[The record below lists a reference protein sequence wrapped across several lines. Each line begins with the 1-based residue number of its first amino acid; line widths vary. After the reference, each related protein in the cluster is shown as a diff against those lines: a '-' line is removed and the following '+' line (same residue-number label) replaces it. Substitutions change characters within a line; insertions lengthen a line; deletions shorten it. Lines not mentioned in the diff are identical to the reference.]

1 MNEVGYGEEPTGQ
14 GLGGLFT
21 QLPTIV
27 WERKWWI
34 IVPSI
39 LGIIAAIAATIL
51 IKPLYKADALM
62 IVQSPQ
68 VQGEVF
74 DQLNNEVID
83 QRIARIREEVTS
95 RPNLVSLL
103 ERHRLYVKER
113 QSEPLSEIIE
123 KMRDNIVLVPTT
135 ATVPGNRSAEQTIA
149 FQLSFYYDEA
159 QPAQAVT
166 QDLMDSI
173 IELDASGNVEQA
185 TNTVQFLTDQSA
197 ELEIRINEIE
207 AEIAGISA
215 RNGGALAA
223 GGGIVSSSSGSYD
236 VQIAAL
242 QRENSELVAQR
253 NRALSADQRD
263 PGVLAAEAAL
273 ASARATYT
281 ESHPDVVLAKQRLAE
296 ARQLAKQNVQL
307 LPFDSIDRQIA
318 FNNSQIAQLRAAKG
332 QEQAQVNS
340 RLAAQSQA
348 PLVQQ
353 QITSLQQDLAG
364 LNTQYQDVQTR
375 LTQARAGVKA
385 EDEQIAERLTVVE
398 APIVPDTP
406 VWPDRLL
413 IFALCVGG
421 GLILGGVLAM
431 AIELLFR
438 PIRDPDSLANIV
450 GQNPLAVVPV
460 ITERK
465 TSSTRRG
472 LSRFVPA
479 FAGRR

>member
-1 MNEVGYGEEPTGQ
+1 MNEGGYADEPRGQ
-14 GLGGLFT
+14 GFGGLFT
-21 QLPTIV
+21 QLPTIL

-34 IVPSI
+34 IFPSV
-39 LGIIAAIAATIL
+39 LGVIAAIAATLL

-62 IVQSPQ
+62 IVQAPQ
-68 VQGEVF
+68 VQGEIF

-95 RPNLVSLL
+95 RPNLVSLI
-103 ERHRLYVKER
+103 ERHRLYVEER
-113 QSEPLSEIIE
+113 QSQPLSGIISE
-123 KMRDNIVLVPTT
+123 MRDNIELTPTT
-135 ATVPGNRSAEQTIA
+135 ATGAGNRNAETIA
-149 FQLSFYYDEA
+149 FQLNFYYDEA
-159 QPAQAVT
+159 QPAQAVA

-197 ELEIRINEIE
+197 ELETRINEIE
-207 AEIAGISA
+207 TQIAEISV

-223 GGGIVSSSSGSYD
+223 GGGMISSGGGSYD

-242 QRENSELVAQR
+242 QRENSELIAQR
-253 NRALSADQRD
+253 NSALASDQRD

-273 ASARATYT
+273 ANARATFSET
-281 ESHPDVVLAKQRLAE
+281 HPDVVLAKQRLAE

-307 LPFDSIDRQIA
+307 LPFDAIDRQIA
-318 FNNSQIAQLRAAKG
+318 FNNSQIARLRAA
-332 QEQAQVNS
+332 QSEEQARVNS
-340 RLAAQSQA
+340 RLAAQSRA

-353 QITSLQQDLAG
+353 QITSLQQDLSG
-364 LNTQYQDVQTR
+364 LNSQYQDVQQR

-398 APIVPDTP
+398 APIVPDAP
-406 VWPDRLL
+406 VWPNRLL

-421 GLILGGVLAM
+421 GLALGAVLAL

-438 PIRDPDSLANIV
+438 PIRDPDSLAGIV
-450 GQNPLAVVPV
+450 GQNPLAVVP
-460 ITERK
+460 IINERT
-465 TSSTRRG
+465 TSPTRRG
-472 LSRFVPA
+472 FGRFVPA
-479 FAGRR
+479 FASRR

>member
-1 MNEVGYGEEPTGQ
+1 MNEAGYGEEPTGQ
-14 GLGGLFT
+14 GFGGLFT
-21 QLPTIV
+21 QLPTIL

-34 IVPSI
+34 IIPSV
-39 LGIIAAIAATIL
+39 LGIVAAIAATVL
-51 IKPLYKADALM
+51 IEPLYKSDALM
-62 IVQSPQ
+62 IVQAPQ

-95 RPNLVSLL
+95 RPNLVSLI
-103 ERHRLYVKER
+103 ERHRLYVDER
-113 QSEPLSEIIE
+113 QSQPLSAVIE
-123 KMRDNIVLVPTT
+123 KMRENIELTPTRAT
-135 ATVPGNRSAEQTIA
+135 APSNRDAETIA
-149 FQLSFYYDEA
+149 FQLSFFYEEA
-159 QPAQAVT
+159 QPSQAVA

-197 ELEIRINEIE
+197 ELETRINEIE
-207 AEIAGISA
+207 TQIAEISA
-215 RNGGALAA
+215 RNGGALAG
-223 GGGIVSSSSGSYD
+223 GGGIVSSGTGSYD

-273 ASARATYT
+273 ANARATYS

-307 LPFDSIDRQIA
+307 LPFDAIDRQIS
-318 FNNSQIAQLRAAKG
+318 FNNTQIAQLRAVKA
-332 QEQAQVNS
+332 QEQAQLNS
-340 RLAAQSQA
+340 RLAAQSRA

-353 QITSLQQDLAG
+353 QITSLQQDLSG
-364 LNTQYQDVQTR
+364 LNSQYQNVQVR

-406 VWPDRLL
+406 VWPNRLL

-438 PIRDPDSLANIV
+438 PIRDPDSLGGIV
-450 GQNPLAVVPV
+450 GEKPLAVVP
-460 ITERK
+460 IIDERK
-465 TSSTRRG
+465 TAATKRG
-472 LSRFVPA
+472 FGRFIPA
-479 FAGRR
+479 IAGRR